1 MHIQFPVT
9 VIRLSPCCDVITVVN
24 VKKYTHGRL

>member
-1 MHIQFPVT
+1 MHIQIPVT
-9 VIRLSPCCDVITVVN
+9 VIGLSLSCDVITMVN